1 MLPRRLLVF
10 QLALI
15 FCSATLLVP
24 AKAFAAPLETCRI
37 SASPRESVS
46 LGFPIKPER
55 LIHKKTARILI
66 VPFRLSDRPD
76 YVFTSEERSSY
87 LAAGTEIEKLSGGKS
102 KLEFVFNDVIDVST
116 TTQDIVTLKSNQQL
130 AWQKD
135 ESISTW
141 GFVRNFVSTQD
152 SKINFTNIDGLILH
166 GSATRVAADTFI
178 AEAFMFTNADSGW
191 FRKVPTAEG
200 NLLNAVLIEKPSTAS
215 TPLIVHEILH
225 LYGLQDLY
233 GTNNGP
239 KSLSIMDEAMFGRG
253 LLAYEKWV
261 LGWVSDEVV
270 QCIDEA
276 VDIDQ
281 SKVSTQIQLDLTKN
295 EQIVVIKRGAG
306 TAFVIEFSKSSN
318 QILSFYSL
326 DNDLR
331 PPINVYSVRA
341 RPPAPEPLRAEGKYI
356 SSQLDGTKYVL
367 LISDLVESKLIL
379 NLIPTPQL
387 PNASDLIQ
395 KSEQARQAFMATQQ
409 APVTTPTTTPV
420 TKPAIQKKTIVC
432 VKGKMSKKVIA
443 VKPVCPKGFT
453 KKK

>member
-1 MLPRRLLVF
+1 
-10 QLALI
+10 
-15 FCSATLLVP
+15 
-24 AKAFAAPLETCRI
+24 
-37 SASPRESVS
+37 
-46 LGFPIKPER
+46 
-55 LIHKKTARILI
+55 
-66 VPFRLSDRPD
+66 
-76 YVFTSEERSSY
+76 
-87 LAAGTEIEKLSGGKS
+87 
-102 KLEFVFNDVIDVST
+102 
-116 TTQDIVTLKSNQQL
+116 
-130 AWQKD
+130 
-135 ESISTW
+135 
-141 GFVRNFVSTQD
+141 
-152 SKINFTNIDGLILH
+152 
-166 GSATRVAADTFI
+166 
-178 AEAFMFTNADSGW
+178 
-191 FRKVPTAEG
+191 
-200 NLLNAVLIEKPSTAS
+200 
-215 TPLIVHEILH
+215 
-225 LYGLQDLY
+225 
-233 GTNNGP
+233 
-239 KSLSIMDEAMFGRG
+239 MDEAMFGRG

-281 SKVSTQIQLDLTKN
+281 SKVSLQIQLDVTKN
-295 EQIVVIKRGAG
+295 DQIVVIKRGAG

-409 APVTTPTTTPV
+409 APVTTPTTAPV

>member
-1 MLPRRLLVF
+1 
-10 QLALI
+10 
-15 FCSATLLVP
+15 
-24 AKAFAAPLETCRI
+24 
-37 SASPRESVS
+37 
-46 LGFPIKPER
+46 
-55 LIHKKTARILI
+55 
-66 VPFRLSDRPD
+66 
-76 YVFTSEERSSY
+76 
-87 LAAGTEIEKLSGGKS
+87 
-102 KLEFVFNDVIDVST
+102 
-116 TTQDIVTLKSNQQL
+116 
-130 AWQKD
+130 
-135 ESISTW
+135 
-141 GFVRNFVSTQD
+141 
-152 SKINFTNIDGLILH
+152 
-166 GSATRVAADTFI
+166 
-178 AEAFMFTNADSGW
+178 
-191 FRKVPTAEG
+191 
-200 NLLNAVLIEKPSTAS
+200 
-215 TPLIVHEILH
+215 
-225 LYGLQDLY
+225 
-233 GTNNGP
+233 
-239 KSLSIMDEAMFGRG
+239 MDEAMFGRG

-331 PPINVYSVRA
+331 PPINVYSVRV

-356 SSQLDGTKYVL
+356 SSQIDGAKYVL
-367 LISDLVESKLIL
+367 LVSDLVESKLVL

-409 APVTTPTTTPV
+409 APVTAPTATPV
-420 TKPAIQKKTIVC
+420 TKPVIQKKTIVC
-432 VKGKMSKKVIA
+432 VKGKMTMKVVA